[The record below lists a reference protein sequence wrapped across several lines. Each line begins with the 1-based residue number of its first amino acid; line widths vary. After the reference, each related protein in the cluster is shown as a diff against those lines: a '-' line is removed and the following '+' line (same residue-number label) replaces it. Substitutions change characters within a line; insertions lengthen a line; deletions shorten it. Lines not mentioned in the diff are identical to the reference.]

1 MRRLLPHPA
10 SAPADPRARA
20 RWLAQEYAVPEGLW
34 MRANMIGSLDGAS
47 SVAGRSGGLGNHA
60 DEALFAITRALADV
74 IVVGAQTARSEFYS
88 PAEPHPYLADARV
101 ALGRPAAATMAVISA
116 RLDISPALLEQPA
129 VPGSDTLVITTRSAS
144 ADARRRV
151 EAHGIEV
158 IEAGKNVVNPSQ
170 MVEIIKGKGFESVLL
185 EGGPNL
191 LGQFHSARI
200 LNEICLTISPR
211 IVGGDSSRILLADED
226 VRNLRLVS
234 LLEDEGFLF
243 TRYQH
248 QPSS

>member
-1 MRRLLPHPA
+1 MRRLLPDPMQ
-10 SAPADPRARA
+10 APADPRARA

-34 MRANMIGSLDGAS
+34 VRANMISSLDGAS
-47 SVAGRSGGLGNHA
+47 SVAGRSGGLGSRA

-74 IVVGAQTARSEFYS
+74 IVVGAQTARSEFYG

-129 VPGSDTLVITTRSAS
+129 VPGSDTVVITTRSAP

-151 EAHGIEV
+151 EEHGIEV
-158 IEAGKNVVNPSQ
+158 IEAGENVVNPSQ
-170 MVEIIKGKGFESVLL
+170 LVDVVKGKGFESVLL

-191 LGQFHSARI
+191 LGQFHHARI

-211 IVGGDSSRILLADED
+211 IVGGESSRILLSDED
-226 VRNLRLVS
+226 VRDLRLVS

-248 QPSS
+248 QSSS